1 LINQNNKKDKTM
13 INLKKIGLTAL
24 TGSLVAFSASAVE
37 FGVSG
42 GVEITLTDTGGTAGN
57 EVTGNQFGANSAL
70 TFTASGDVGFG
81 TVTATRAL
89 LDSAGVSGGV
99 STSHQTLDMGDMGI
113 FSFDGQGG
121 AHVGITANDDV
132 LPTAYEEVW
141 TGAGAGDGIAGVGST
156 NVIGYQNTFSGVSV
170 SAGYTNGEGSTATA
184 ESGASGAGA
193 HGSTYD
199 LYVSMAPMEG
209 LKVGIG
215 ASRNSSTET
224 ANVGDDTSEWISHAV
239 YSTGPVSVGFRLG
252 KTNPGTVGTA
262 GKDIMG
268 YSIAFNVNENFALS
282 YAEQEIEKGGTTA
295 VTEEVSAISAAYTV
309 GAASVRFHRA
319 EASNANFV
327 KSTDDE
333 HMELG
338 VVLAF

>member
-1 LINQNNKKDKTM
+1 M

-37 FGVSG
+37 FGVAG
-42 GVEITLTDTGGTAGN
+42 GVELTLTDTGGTAGN

-89 LDSAGVSGGV
+89 LDSAGASGGI

-121 AHVGITANDDV
+121 AHVGTTANDDV

-141 TGAGAGDGIAGVGST
+141 TGVAGDGIAGVGST

-170 SAGYTNGEGSTATA
+170 SAGYTNSEGSTATA
-184 ESGASGAGA
+184 ESSSSGTG

-199 LYVSMAPMEG
+199 VYVSMAAMEG

-215 ASRNSSTET
+215 ASRNSSTES

-239 YSTGPVSVGFRLG
+239 YSTGPVSVGIRLG

-262 GKDIMG
+262 GKDILG
-268 YSIAFNVNENFALS
+268 YSVAFNVNENFALS

-319 EASNANFV
+319 ESSNDNFV
-327 KSTDDE
+327 KSVDDE

>member
-1 LINQNNKKDKTM
+1 M

-37 FGVSG
+37 FGVAG
-42 GVEITLTDTGGTAGN
+42 GVELTLTDTGGTAGN

-89 LDSAGVSGGV
+89 LDSAGASGGI

-121 AHVGITANDDV
+121 AHVGTTANDDV

-141 TGAGAGDGIAGVGST
+141 TGVAGDGIAGVGST

-170 SAGYTNGEGSTATA
+170 SAGYTNSEGSTATA
-184 ESGASGAGA
+184 ESSSSGAG

-199 LYVSMAPMEG
+199 VYVSMAAMEG

-215 ASRNSSTET
+215 ASRNSSTDS

-239 YSTGPVSVGFRLG
+239 YSTGPVSVGIRLG

-262 GKDIMG
+262 GKDILG
-268 YSIAFNVNENFALS
+268 YSVAFNVNENFALS

-319 EASNANFV
+319 ESSNDNFV
-327 KSTDDE
+327 KSVDDE